1 MRPGRQQGSKIWMLS
16 KSLIPRFFRK
26 QFWSKSIFWFRK
38 VTTKQNLRE
47 FDFCVPTNRAWSQ
60 QDLKWFQFSIVK
72 ISTAKG
78 STGMAEVWQFFF
90 HPSGS
95 TGLDPR
101 SHPAWMWKKQASS
114 WCSWGNEA
122 TRPWSNIVCDLTDY
136 TKNGGE
142 YRENGWS
149 RGIFCLVFI
158 GLQWLNMVKR
168 AKL

>member
-90 HPSGS
+90 SSEWINWFGPEVPPSLDVEEASIFVVLLGQRGDS
-95 TGLDPR
+95 ALVKHCMWPHGLY
-101 SHPAWMWKKQASS
+101 KK
-114 WCSWGNEA
+114 
-122 TRPWSNIVCDLTDY
+122 R
-136 TKNGGE
+136 
-142 YRENGWS
+142 
-149 RGIFCLVFI
+149 RGVQ
-158 GLQWLNMVKR
+158 GKWLE
-168 AKL
+168 